1 MHQKEE
7 RMPNIEQI
15 VVPVD
20 FHQHTD
26 DLAAFAV
33 SIASKLG
40 AKVTFLHVSEHIAEM
55 ARYSDDYPVSF
66 TAVEEEIFGYARK
79 KMDDLVANTKIDCP
93 GCGGEVVRG
102 EAADGIV
109 DYVKDKDNCLII
121 MGTHGAKGIEKIM
134 LGSVAERVLK
144 RAGCPILLFNPYKGE
159 RGYQITS
166 PLSES
171 VQPI

>member
-1 MHQKEE
+1 MQ
-7 RMPNIEQI
+7 NIEQI

-26 DLAAFAV
+26 ELVAFAAN
-33 SIASKLG
+33 IANKLG
-40 AKVTFLHVSEHIAEM
+40 AKVTFVHVAEHITEM
-55 ARYSDDYPVSF
+55 ARYADVYPTSF
-66 TAVEEEIFGYARK
+66 AAIDEEIFGYARK
-79 KMDDLVANTKIDCP
+79 KMDDLVANAKLDSP
-93 GCGGEVVRG
+93 GCEGQVLKG

-109 DYVKDKDNCLII
+109 DFVKSKDNCLII
-121 MGTHGAKGIEKIM
+121 MGTHGAQGIEKIM

-144 RAGCPILLFNPYKGE
+144 RAACPILVFNPYRGE

-166 PLSES
+166 PISET

>member
-1 MHQKEE
+1 MQ
-7 RMPNIEQI
+7 NIVEQI

-26 DLAAFAV
+26 DLVAFAS
-33 SIASKLG
+33 SIAKKLG
-40 AKVTFLHVSEHIAEM
+40 AKITFLHVSEHIAEM
-55 ARYSDDYPVSF
+55 ARYTEDYPTSF
-66 TAVEEEIFGYARK
+66 AAVDEEIFGYARK
-79 KMDDLVANTKIDCP
+79 KMDDLIAKVKLECP
-93 GCGGEVVRG
+93 GCIGEVLRG
-102 EAADGIV
+102 DVADGIV
-109 DYVKDKDNCLII
+109 EFVKDKSNCLIV

-144 RAGCPILLFNPYKGE
+144 RAACPILVFNPYKGE

-166 PLSES
+166 PLNET